1 MTSPAD
7 RAAERAADREANRV
21 HESPRTAAPE
31 AAPLD
36 RTDPRVAAWLATTQG
51 LPADEVTTHTAV
63 LAAFCTWCGETP
75 AELVERIFDRVEYR
89 YLRRTHYQEQILE
102 FSTAGGGSWEEQTA
116 RGDVVRAFFLANGH
130 RIKPARVPWQV
141 WAQLP

>member
-7 RAAERAADREANRV
+7 RAAERAADREANRA
-21 HESPRTAAPE
+21 HESPRTALPDAG
-31 AAPLD
+31 PLD
-36 RTDPRVAAWLATTQG
+36 RTDPYVAAWLATTQG
-51 LPADEVTTHTAV
+51 LPDDEVTQRAAV

-75 AELVERIFDRVEYR
+75 AELVERIFDRAEYR

-102 FSTAGGGSWEEQTA
+102 FSTGGGSWDEQTA

-130 RIKPARVPWQV
+130 RIAPARVPWQV
-141 WAQLP
+141 WAQMP